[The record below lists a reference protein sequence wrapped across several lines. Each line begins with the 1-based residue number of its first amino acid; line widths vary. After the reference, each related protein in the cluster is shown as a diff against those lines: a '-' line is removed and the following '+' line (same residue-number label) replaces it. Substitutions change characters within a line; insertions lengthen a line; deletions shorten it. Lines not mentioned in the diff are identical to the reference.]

1 MSHDAV
7 LLPEPTIIDV
17 DGVAVATWLLE
28 PDGPPRG
35 PDVVLCHGT
44 PWSAAVWSAAA
55 RHLARHRRV
64 RLWDMPGY
72 GASAKE
78 EQVPVDLGSQ
88 MRRFAQLLDRWRLA
102 APSVIAHDVGG
113 AVALGAHL
121 LHGRDY
127 ASLHLWDIVALEPWG
142 SPFFRL
148 VSAHQE
154 VFSQLPPELH
164 AALVREYIAGAA
176 RQPLT
181 PAWVEILT
189 EPWLGPTGQAAFY
202 RQISQ
207 LRVED
212 TRPVVDRLGEL
223 RCPVRIG
230 WGEDD
235 PWIAVEQAHRL
246 RRALP
251 GDPETTT
258 LAGVGHL
265 GPVESPA
272 AIHRE
277 LDAWLAERLTS
288 RG

>member
-7 LLPEPTIIDV
+7 LLPEPTFIDV

-88 MRRFAQLLDRWRLA
+88 MRRFAQLLDRWRLS
-102 APSVIAHDVGG
+102 APSVIAHDIGG

-127 ASLHLWDIVALEPWG
+127 APC
-142 SPFFRL
+142 
-148 VSAHQE
+148 
-154 VFSQLPPELH
+154 
-164 AALVREYIAGAA
+164 
-176 RQPLT
+176 
-181 PAWVEILT
+181 
-189 EPWLGPTGQAAFY
+189 
-202 RQISQ
+202 ISGTSS
-207 LRVED
+207 RWS
-212 TRPVVDRLGEL
+212 RG
-223 RCPVRIG
+223 
-230 WGEDD
+230 
-235 PWIAVEQAHRL
+235 AHRSSASSRPI
-246 RRALP
+246 RRSSPSFRRSCMPPWSASTS
-251 GDPETTT
+251 PEPH
-258 LAGVGHL
+258 V
-265 GPVESPA
+265 SP
-272 AIHRE
+272 
-277 LDAWLAERLTS
+277 
-288 RG
+288 